1 MMMLKRGEITLIVT
15 KDAKSG
21 KEVMHFCSHSK
32 LSGLDGELWFPLNG
46 NMSLFQNVELV
57 LTLNN
62 VAYNLVGLQ
71 LLRVVSDHCRDYTA
85 IYNQP

>member
-1 MMMLKRGEITLIVT
+1 MMMLKRGEITLIVI

-21 KEVMHFCSHSK
+21 KEIIHFCSHSK
-32 LSGLDGELWFPLNG
+32 LSGHDSELWFPVNE
-46 NMSLFQNVELV
+46 NMSLFENVELL

-71 LLRVVSDHCRDYTA
+71 LLRVVNERCRDYNA
-85 IYNQP
+85 IYNKP